1 MQASAP
7 IMAMASLFSFSVGS
21 TLAAERGTKG
31 ANAAATSRSSMTAAS
46 LHP

>member
-1 MQASAP
+1 MQASTL
-7 IMAMASLFSFSVGS
+7 ITAMASLFSFSVDS
-21 TLAAERGTKG
+21 TLAAKGGTTG